1 MRDWQG
7 KRIVI
12 LGAARQGQALAKYL
26 AGKGARV
33 TLSDRRSL
41 AELADA
47 RQALADTPL
56 AWVAGEH
63 PLSLLDHA
71 DLLCLSGGV
80 PTDLPIVQAARQK
93 GIPLSNDSQIFL
105 ERVPCK
111 TVGIT
116 GSAGKTTVTT
126 LVGLM
131 ARQEYASPDTGSLRP
146 KAWIGGNIGNPLI
159 ADLDR
164 IHPDDLAVLE
174 LSSFQLEL
182 MTVSTSI
189 AVILNI
195 TPNHLDRHGTMQAY
209 TSAKAHLLDYQSS
222 YSTAVIGWEDPVAW
236 SLRSKVKGNLVTFG
250 LLPGPASLDSTF
262 IQGSYLILRQGEVE
276 RVIAPK
282 EEVRLRGQH
291 NLLNVLAACAI
302 AAAAGLSTQAMANVI
317 RSFYGVP
324 HRLEFVRRWGGADWY
339 NDSIATAPE
348 RTIAAIQSFSEP
360 LVLLIGGR
368 DKKLPWEG
376 LIDLI
381 HQRVDHLI
389 LFGEAAGLVARQLH
403 HGQARPFSVHQCSG
417 LHEAVHQAAQ
427 IVEAGDVVLLSPG
440 GTSFDEFV
448 DFEERGKVFRQWV
461 NQLS

>member
-26 AGKGARV
+26 AGKGALV
-33 TLSDRRSL
+33 TLNDRRSL

-56 AWVAGEH
+56 EWVTGDH

-93 GIPLSNDSQIFL
+93 GIALSNDSQIFL
-105 ERVPCK
+105 ERVPCN

-116 GSAGKTTVTT
+116 GSAGKTTTTT

-159 ADLDR
+159 ADVDR
-164 IHPDDLAVLE
+164 IHPDDLAILE

-182 MTVSTSI
+182 MTCSTSI

-195 TPNHLDRHGTMQAY
+195 TPNHLDRHGTMRAY
-209 TSAKAHLLDYQSS
+209 TDAKAHLLDYQSS
-222 YSTAVIGWEDPVAW
+222 HSTAVLGWEDPVAW
-236 SLRSKVKGNLVTFG
+236 SLRSKVKGRLVTFG
-250 LLPGPASLDSTF
+250 LLPGPEFLDSTF
-262 IQGSYLILRQGEVE
+262 IQGNYLILRQNEVE
-276 RVIAPK
+276 RVIVPK

-302 AAAAGLSTQAMANVI
+302 TAAAGISTQAMANVI

-348 RTIAAIQSFSEP
+348 RTLAAIQSFSEP
-360 LVLLIGGR
+360 LVLMIGGR

-389 LFGEAAGLVARQLH
+389 LFGEAAGLVARQLR
-403 HGQARPFSVHQCSG
+403 HGQARPFSVHQCSS
-417 LHEAVHQAAQ
+417 LHEAVLQAAQ
-427 IVEAGDVVLLSPG
+427 IVETGDVVLLSPG